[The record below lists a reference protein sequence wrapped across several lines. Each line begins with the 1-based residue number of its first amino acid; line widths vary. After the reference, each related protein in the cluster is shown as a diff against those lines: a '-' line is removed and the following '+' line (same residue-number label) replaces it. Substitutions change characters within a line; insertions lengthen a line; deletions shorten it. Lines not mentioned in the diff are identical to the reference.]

1 MHEASFRRGRRR
13 HRRSIAKHTHKNT
26 HNCWQPTQIRKSY
39 KRHTINKAHTHT
51 AKRPLSITIASHGQL
66 FQTLSPVQNQQLI
79 FSVFF
84 FDSNFVAFFLFF
96 FLLQIL
102 LSLLP
107 IFLGCDF
114 QTLFFNFVRLQFLL
128 YISVGSPYL
137 SFFAVAKVQLKIG
150 WTIDGWPYEIKRRY
164 NCVQLCCVA
173 RRAKVKHIY

>member
-79 FSVFF
+79 FFSFF

-96 FLLQIL
+96 FSTNS
-102 LSLLP
+102 SLLAAYFSWLWFSNIVFQFRATAVFVVYFGWFSVSF
-107 IFLGCDF
+107 IFCCGKSSIENRMNDR
-114 QTLFFNFVRLQFLL
+114 RL
-128 YISVGSPYL
+128 
-137 SFFAVAKVQLKIG
+137 AVWNKKKI
-150 WTIDGWPYEIKRRY
+150 
-164 NCVQLCCVA
+164 
-173 RRAKVKHIY
+173 

>member
-96 FLLQIL
+96 FCYKFF
-102 LSLLP
+102 SP
-107 IFLGCDF
+107 CC
-114 QTLFFNFVRLQFLL
+114 LFFLAVIFKHCFSISCDCSFCCIFRLVLRIFHFLL
-128 YISVGSPYL
+128 WQKFNWKSDERSTAGRM
-137 SFFAVAKVQLKIG
+137 K
-150 WTIDGWPYEIKRRY
+150 
-164 NCVQLCCVA
+164 
-173 RRAKVKHIY
+173 